1 MGIYSSGG
9 VWVRVEAG
17 KKIQKIYFFYLF
29 YKCLFCSLGVAR
41 SYPINLILL
50 IVFTIFESFIV
61 GAISSVYDTNTVLI
75 AVGITSVIVVAIT
88 IFAFQTK
95 IDFTG
100 MGIYLFVASIVL
112 LVFGIICIFLKMKIM
127 HIIYSA
133 LGALIFSFYL
143 VFDTQMMLGGNVLL
157 VA

>member
-1 MGIYSSGG
+1 M
-9 VWVRVEAG
+9 
-17 KKIQKIYFFYLF
+17 F
-29 YKCLFCSLGVAR
+29 LGVAR

-61 GAISSVYDTNTVLI
+61 GAICSVYDTNTVLI

-100 MGIYLFVASIVL
+100 MGIYLFVASVVL

-143 VFDTQMMLGGNVLL
+143 VFDTQLMLGGNVFGGL
-157 VA
+157 VFLILGDLIYILRFKGKHKYSISPEVSL